1 MQLFLFANRRVEEK
15 YGFLWKCW
23 LERMNYL
30 KRSSPLISNTI
41 VLIIASILIIRN
53 IYLDISFYTT
63 SYSLAVCALII
74 SSS

>member
-1 MQLFLFANRRVEEK
+1 MQLFLFANRGVEEGC
-15 YGFLWKCW
+15 GFLWKYW
-23 LERMNYL
+23 LEWMNYL
-30 KRSSPLISNTI
+30 KRSNLLISKTI